1 MIDIRDA
8 FFDEIYEIASKDK
21 NIVLITNDMDI
32 YSLRQFKEKY
42 PDRFINI
49 GVAEQNMVNVAAGL
63 ASCGK
68 KVIIYGISSFLVN
81 SARTNKV

>member
-42 PDRFINI
+42 PNKQLTDQFLEEAFKNTAHD
-49 GVAEQNMVNVAAGL
+49 VPAG
-63 ASCGK
+63 K
-68 KVIIYGISSFLVN
+68 
-81 SARTNKV
+81 